1 MVYNF
6 HTIYLYPIV
15 GNANKVFTMRSYIP
29 VLTIAGSDCSGGAGI
44 QADIKT
50 ISAIGCYAM
59 SVITAIT
66 AQNTTGVTEIVGV
79 APEMVVAQLET
90 VWADIPPLVVKS
102 GMLYSED
109 NITAIAKFLYDHR
122 PKNFVMDPVMVSSSG
137 SLLVSRGAV
146 EAMKSEIFPM
156 SSLVTPNVNEAREL
170 AGSDKPED
178 QINALRALGC
188 RNILLK
194 GGDSKRT
201 DIKTDYLVL
210 ENDPYPIALKADAV
224 DTRNTHGTGCTLSAA
239 IASRL
244 ALGEDMETAV
254 SRAKLFVTRAL
265 SSGANVKC
273 GEGHGPVNHLFSPR
287 KMKFIF
293 SDNYRK

>member
-1 MVYNF
+1 
-6 HTIYLYPIV
+6 
-15 GNANKVFTMRSYIP
+15 MRRYIP
-29 VLTIAGSDCSGGAGI
+29 VLTVAGSDCSGGAGI

-90 VWADIPPLVVKS
+90 VWADIPPLAVKS

-109 NITAIAKFLYDHR
+109 NIMAIAKFLYDHR

-137 SLLVSRGAV
+137 ALLVSRGAV

-156 SSLVTPNVNEAREL
+156 TSLVTPNVNEAREL
-170 AGSDKPED
+170 AGSNKPED

-194 GGDSKRT
+194 GGDLERT